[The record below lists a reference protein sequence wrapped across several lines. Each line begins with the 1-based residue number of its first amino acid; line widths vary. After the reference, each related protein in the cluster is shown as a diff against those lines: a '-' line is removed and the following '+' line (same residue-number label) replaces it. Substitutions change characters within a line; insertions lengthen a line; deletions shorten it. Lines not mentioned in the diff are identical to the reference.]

1 MAANR
6 SIARRAFAKINLDL
20 RVLGVRAD
28 GYHELRTTFQAIAL
42 ADDLTF
48 TVSPGPFRI
57 VCDDPDC
64 PTDVRNLV
72 WRAAELVWK
81 SGRRRGAPRDVVVTI
96 AKRIPMQA
104 GLGGGSSDGAAAVRA
119 LAALWR
125 ISLTRARLHRL
136 AAGMGADVPYF
147 LEGGTV
153 LGRDRG
159 DRLSRLDDRPR
170 AWVVIAVPRF
180 GVSTREAFGWWD
192 REVGQAS
199 SGGPGG
205 RAGQREISNDLQT
218 VVAKR
223 HPIVSRLVA
232 ALERQGAFQASL
244 SGSGSA
250 VFGLFKR
257 RSHAQRAARALRR
270 QAPRRLVLVTRTL
283 TRRECSMLAAK

>member
-6 SIARRAFAKINLDL
+6 SIACRAFAKINLDL

-28 GYHELRTTFQAIAL
+28 GYHELRTTFQSIAL

-48 TVSPGPFRI
+48 TASPGPFRI
-57 VCDDPDC
+57 ACDDPDC
-64 PTDVRNLV
+64 PADARNLV

-96 AKRIPMQA
+96 AKRIPIQA

-125 ISLTRARLHRL
+125 IRLTRARLHRL

-192 REVGQAS
+192 QQVGGGGARAGTAGRADAGFKRSAAGRGPATSDCGQA
-199 SGGPGG
+199 GG
-205 RAGQREISNDLQT
+205 RAGAGRRASGVSFRQRLRR
-218 VVAKR
+218 VWPLHAPVASG
-223 HPIVSRLVA
+223 PG
-232 ALERQGAFQASL
+232 GA
-244 SGSGSA
+244 
-250 VFGLFKR
+250 
-257 RSHAQRAARALRR
+257 RAA
-270 QAPRRLVLVTRTL
+270 APGFAPAGAGHADAD
-283 TRRECSMLAAK
+283 AA